1 MLCFGHSER
10 QNLVPLYERVHFL
23 EMQIPSFPSG
33 WKHHKILESVDC
45 FLMNQI
51 SWSQWLAIENIISF
65 LLGVVELNKMSTSPR
80 LIKTH
85 LPVQF
90 IPKSFWEQKC
100 KVLWPHIPQWTF
112 HVSVLSL
119 NSNAVFLS
127 QIVYVARNAK
137 DNAVSY
143 FHFDRMNMAQPEPG
157 DWNSFLQRF
166 MEGKSESI
174 SEHSPWSSFIITK
187 SPPTILVVF
196 GSWYDH
202 VIGWWEK
209 KQSHS
214 KLLYLFFE
222 DMVEVSIFLV

>member
-1 MLCFGHSER
+1 M
-10 QNLVPLYERVHFL
+10 
-23 EMQIPSFPSG
+23 
-33 WKHHKILESVDC
+33 
-45 FLMNQI
+45 
-51 SWSQWLAIENIISF
+51 
-65 LLGVVELNKMSTSPR
+65 
-80 LIKTH
+80 
-85 LPVQF
+85 
-90 IPKSFWEQKC
+90 
-100 KVLWPHIPQWTF
+100 
-112 HVSVLSL
+112 
-119 NSNAVFLS
+119 
-127 QIVYVARNAK
+127 YVARNAK

-202 VIGWWEK
+202 VTGWWEK

-214 KLLYLFFE
+214 KLLYVFFE
-222 DMVEVSIFLV
+222 DMVEVSYHMEDIFKQVLCSLHVLFSLYETYGVFHLKV